1 MEQQRETAEAR
12 RRRHRVS
19 GGGAAGEAEPQGGGG
34 SGGNGVGDGG
44 GTPSLR
50 RRRRRSSGRRRSE
63 GGHGTP
69 DGRQQG
75 GGGREMGS
83 LMQQVRQAR
92 ASLMRAVDL
101 VVAMHLLI
109 EYMFLQGAVT
119 FLHNFT
125 FGASYRSPA
134 GTAPSPAAPAAAAAP
149 EPRVYEMGDSNND
162 GGRQDMPSGSRTAI
176 PSCSSIAH
184 HGHSFAIAAAGAS
197 AAEVESGPM
206 DDGEISSPMWTMEA
220 SPPP

>member
-109 EYMFLQGAVT
+109 EYMFLQG
-119 FLHNFT
+119 
-125 FGASYRSPA
+125 
-134 GTAPSPAAPAAAAAP
+134 TAPSPAAPAAAAAP